1 MSQQYLFDE
10 ANHTFSNVELWGKP
24 ESQYIKGQ
32 QSETSKY
39 DDLQPMLLCFLPFWD
54 FPGCILNIGEAL
66 TQPLGQWD
74 WSQISSQETTKVSI
88 CIFCVSYHKAS
99 SISVDKLQCQTSCR
113 LIISWTIWWTL
124 RSKPTLSENYEN
136 CFPK

>member
-39 DDLQPMLLCFLPFWD
+39 DDLQPNVTVFSSILRFAWLHSQHWRSPNSTTGAVGLVPDKLTGNNQGFYMYFLCFLP
-54 FPGCILNIGEAL
+54 
-66 TQPLGQWD
+66 
-74 WSQISSQETTKVSI
+74 
-88 CIFCVSYHKAS
+88 
-99 SISVDKLQCQTSCR
+99 QC
-113 LIISWTIWWTL
+113 
-124 RSKPTLSENYEN
+124 
-136 CFPK
+136 